1 MPRLLG
7 EVSFLGE
14 ETSGLLTL
22 KIQNNH
28 HFKLLLNSNENG
40 LAENTMEN
48 SSSSLKHKFR

>member
-14 ETSGLLTL
+14 ETSCLLTL

-40 LAENTMEN
+40 LTENTMEN
-48 SSSSLKHKFR
+48 SPSSWKSIFR